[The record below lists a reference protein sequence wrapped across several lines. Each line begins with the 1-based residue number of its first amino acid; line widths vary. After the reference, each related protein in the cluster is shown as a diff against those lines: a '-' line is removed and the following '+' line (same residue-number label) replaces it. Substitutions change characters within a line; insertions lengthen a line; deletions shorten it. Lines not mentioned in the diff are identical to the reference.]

1 MKIKIPLFF
10 RVKNMEI
17 SIWGV
22 SPKLNDRCQWQNKI
36 VFVQYGIGTS
46 QVLCHQ
52 TQGPLCLLDFL
63 F

>member
-1 MKIKIPLFF
+1 
-10 RVKNMEI
+10 MEI

-22 SPKLNDRCQWQNKI
+22 SPKQNDRCQWQNKI

-46 QVLCHQ
+46 QVVCHQ
-52 TQGPLCLLDFL
+52 TQGPLCFHDFL